1 MTFKNPKLLKELAKY
16 QANIQTGKNIKKLND
31 DKISSFDWKNV
42 DKWKQY
48 SQKEALINSS
58 ANNFSDFDITNA
70 KLDELING
78 KHIFMIQLIS
88 VMKKL

>member
-48 SQKEALINSS
+48 SQKEALINSP

-78 KHIFMIQLIS
+78 KHMFMIQLIS
-88 VMKKL
+88 VTKKL

>member
-58 ANNFSDFDITNA
+58 ANNF
-70 KLDELING
+70 
-78 KHIFMIQLIS
+78 
-88 VMKKL
+88 

>member
-1 MTFKNPKLLKELAKY
+1 MTFKNLKLLKELAKY

-48 SQKEALINSS
+48 SQKEALINSP

-78 KHIFMIQLIS
+78 KHMFMIQLIS
-88 VMKKL
+88 VTKKL

>member
-78 KHIFMIQLIS
+78 KHMFMIQLIS
-88 VMKKL
+88 VTKKL